1 VGDKPKMIGNAN
13 HEAVETMIELDP
25 PRTAPVILL
34 VEDNEDTVI
43 AVGDYLEFKGLRVVV
58 ARTGHEALAFC
69 VHTTP
74 VAILMDI
81 QMPGMSGIEAIQAL
95 RRRSATA
102 NTPTIAVTALA
113 MPGDRDRCLH
123 AGANAYMSKPL
134 QMRRLFEMIQ
144 EYGVQTTV

>member
-1 VGDKPKMIGNAN
+1 
-13 HEAVETMIELDP
+13 
-25 PRTAPVILL
+25 
-34 VEDNEDTVI
+34 
-43 AVGDYLEFKGLRVVV
+43 
-58 ARTGHEALAFC
+58 
-69 VHTTP
+69 
-74 VAILMDI
+74 MDI